1 MNYPIPYKKLESL
14 CNSNIEEIRV
24 EAKVIMA
31 AEFFHISPHA
41 DFQVLMK
48 AQENLSENHTTH
60 VQKQK
65 NLKLIQK
72 VLKNR

>member
-1 MNYPIPYKKLESL
+1 MKMLKIMNYPIPYKKLESL

-41 DFQVLMK
+41 DF
-48 AQENLSENHTTH
+48 
-60 VQKQK
+60 
-65 NLKLIQK
+65 
-72 VLKNR
+72 

>member
-1 MNYPIPYKKLESL
+1 MDFKNFTDLEEKYKIDPPLIERALLYQMKMLKIMNYPIPYKKLESL

-41 DFQVLMK
+41 DF
-48 AQENLSENHTTH
+48 
-60 VQKQK
+60 
-65 NLKLIQK
+65 
-72 VLKNR
+72 